1 MTDETP
7 LAPVRSL
14 KKWHLLA
21 IGAIFAA
28 VAGIVY
34 TRVAPMFKEA
44 AAPELP
50 AVTFMPAD
58 TRGTGAYPDGTY
70 TAIGTY
76 EPHGFPTDIEVVV
89 QLENDSIVASDVT
102 LKSNNPTSIR
112 VTKKFLD
119 NYKPMVI
126 GKPIQRLELGAIS
139 GSSLTPKGYN
149 QALRKIETYAAAQ

>member
-1 MTDETP
+1 MTEGTP
-7 LAPVRSL
+7 SGGARSMRT
-14 KKWHLLA
+14 WYFIA
-21 IGAIFAA
+21 IGAILAA
-28 VAGIVY
+28 VLGILY
-34 TRVAPMFKEA
+34 TRIGPMLKEA
-44 AAPELP
+44 KEPELP
-50 AVTFMPAD
+50 AVTFAPASS
-58 TRGTGAYPDGTY
+58 RGTGAYPDGTY
-70 TAIGTY
+70 TTLGTY

-89 QLENDSIVASDVT
+89 RLENDMIMSSDVT

-126 GKPIQRLELGAIS
+126 GKSIKGLELGAVS